1 MKTALQENTMT
12 STTKASARNGEAG
25 FTLAEACIAIL
36 ILLFGLASI
45 FNLMIVATTSNN
57 LANRSSGATLVAAQ
71 QLEVLRATPY
81 SALVNSPGDTLA
93 AQTPGYFSIINV
105 EGVGTFESRWLI
117 QTLTNP
123 NLRFIQVQTEPLG
136 FRGRQA
142 RADLTTIRSC
152 STGTASGCL

>member
-1 MKTALQENTMT
+1 
-12 STTKASARNGEAG
+12 
-25 FTLAEACIAIL
+25 
-36 ILLFGLASI
+36 
-45 FNLMIVATTSNN
+45 
-57 LANRSSGATLVAAQ
+57 
-71 QLEVLRATPY
+71 
-81 SALVNSPGDTLA
+81 
-93 AQTPGYFSIINV
+93 V